1 MFIEHWR
8 CLDVSVLNLEKNSDC
23 YLFLLLTVDMDL
35 LVIAIEFIDMSVS
48 KLWVQLSLFSQ
59 LLRLVGVKINWIKT
73 CEVIWNPPVGKYLIY
88 GSSKKAR
95 ALSRDNNVESYLLP
109 FSRYLRT
116 GYPVLLFHT
125 FCFLWLQVV
134 SSA

>member
-48 KLWVQLSLFSQ
+48 
-59 LLRLVGVKINWIKT
+59 
-73 CEVIWNPPVGKYLIY
+73 
-88 GSSKKAR
+88 
-95 ALSRDNNVESYLLP
+95 
-109 FSRYLRT
+109 
-116 GYPVLLFHT
+116 
-125 FCFLWLQVV
+125 
-134 SSA
+134 